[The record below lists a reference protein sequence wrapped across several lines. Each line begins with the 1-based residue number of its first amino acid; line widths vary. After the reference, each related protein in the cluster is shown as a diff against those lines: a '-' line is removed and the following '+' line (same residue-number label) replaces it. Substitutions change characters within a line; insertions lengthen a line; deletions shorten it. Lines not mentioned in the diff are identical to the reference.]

1 MSDKQWKRTRK
12 RIKPIY
18 GKWEIALK
26 AGMKVPWYIK
36 FLGLFKKQ
44 IKADWIR
51 RWRRNNKRMMRAA
64 LKKLSHELEGER

>member
-1 MSDKQWKRTRK
+1 MSKKQWKRTRA

-18 GKWEIALK
+18 GQWEIELK

-36 FLGLFKKQ
+36 FLGLFRKQ

-51 RWRRNNKRMMRAA
+51 KWKRGNKKVMRGAM
-64 LKKLSHELEGER
+64 KKLSHELRMES